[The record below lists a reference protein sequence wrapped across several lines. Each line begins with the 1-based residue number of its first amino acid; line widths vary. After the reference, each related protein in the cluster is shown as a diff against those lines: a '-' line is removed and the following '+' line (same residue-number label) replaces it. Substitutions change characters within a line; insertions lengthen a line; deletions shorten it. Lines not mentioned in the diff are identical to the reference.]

1 MGYQMAITLAQASM
15 PTEGISTAVAMPNIP
30 TRDEIVQKLGELAQ
44 SDYGWVMAVVLV
56 ACGLVYMLQG
66 WKIFKILVIVNAG
79 LLGAVVG
86 GHVGSMLAGQN
97 TWLYMGIA
105 GGLLLA
111 VLAGPLMKYAVSLMG
126 GLAGAFL
133 GYTLWHYVV
142 AMVGQE
148 DLTKYAWVGAMI
160 GLITLGLLAFIILQA
175 VVTLITSV
183 QGSVMTICGLVV
195 IVMTCAPTAT
205 TSLADSLRHN
215 NHLVALLIAVPA
227 IIGVAFQYS
236 LTGGKGKK
244 KAAPEG
250 E

>member
-1 MGYQMAITLAQASM
+1 MTLAQATM
-15 PTEGISTAVAMPNIP
+15 PDELPASVAVPNIP
-30 TRDEIVQKLGELAQ
+30 TRDDIVRMLGELAK
-44 SDYGWVMAVVLV
+44 SDYGWLLAILLV

-86 GHVGSMLAGQN
+86 GHVGSMLAGHN
-97 TWLYMGIA
+97 TWLYMGVG

-111 VLAGPLMKYAVSLMG
+111 VLAWPLMKYAVSLMG
-126 GLAGAFL
+126 GLAGAFM
-133 GYTLWHYVV
+133 GYSMWHYVV
-142 AMVGQE
+142 AMVGHE
-148 DLTKYAWVGAMI
+148 DLSNYAWVGAMI

-183 QGSVMTICGLVV
+183 QGSVMIICGLVV

-205 TSLADSLRHN
+205 NSLEDSLRHN

-236 LTGGKGKK
+236 LTGKKGGKK
-244 KAAPEG
+244 APEG
-250 E
+250 G

>member
-1 MGYQMAITLAQASM
+1 MGYQMAMTLAQVTM
-15 PTEGISTAVAMPNIP
+15 PTEEFPPLAAVPNIP
-30 TRDEIVQKLGELAQ
+30 SRDDIVRILGEL
-44 SDYGWVMAVVLV
+44 SRSEYGWVMAAVLV
-56 ACGLVYMLQG
+56 ACGLVYMLHG

-86 GHVGSMLAGQN
+86 GQAGSMLGGHN

-126 GLAGAFL
+126 GLAGSFM
-133 GYTLWHYVV
+133 GYSMWHYVV

-148 DLTKYAWVGAMI
+148 DLSKYAWVGALI

-175 VVTLITSV
+175 VVTIITSV
-183 QGSVMTICGLVV
+183 QGTVMTISGLVV
-195 IVMTCAPTAT
+195 IVMTCFPTISCT
-205 TSLADSLRHN
+205 LEESLRRN

-244 KAAPEG
+244 KAPEG
-250 E
+250 G